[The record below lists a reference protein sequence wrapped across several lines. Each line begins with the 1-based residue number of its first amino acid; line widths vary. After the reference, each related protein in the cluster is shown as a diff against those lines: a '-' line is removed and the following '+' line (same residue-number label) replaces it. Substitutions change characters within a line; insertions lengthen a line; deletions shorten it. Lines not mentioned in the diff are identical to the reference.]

1 MKKNF
6 IYQEIKN
13 KIITCEYQQGKNI
26 NEKELASTFGVSR
39 TPIREA
45 LNLLEMEEWIKS
57 VPRKGYVVADIT
69 FSNIKDLFQIRYELE
84 PLFLNMAYNFFEKDE
99 LEEFKNRILSLVN
112 KKDYEALRIID
123 DEFHNYLIEST
134 YNNFAIKTM
143 ENINEHV
150 RRTRYLTFEDSKET
164 LESAQDHL
172 NIINCLLEK
181 NLAKAEEYLKNHID
195 KSQLYFLRNFNFK
208 NIDVLK

>member
-99 LEEFKNRILSLVN
+99 LEEFKNRILSLIN

>member
-26 NEKELASTFGVSR
+26 NEKELAGTFGVSR

-99 LEEFKNRILSLVN
+99 LEEFKNRILSLIN